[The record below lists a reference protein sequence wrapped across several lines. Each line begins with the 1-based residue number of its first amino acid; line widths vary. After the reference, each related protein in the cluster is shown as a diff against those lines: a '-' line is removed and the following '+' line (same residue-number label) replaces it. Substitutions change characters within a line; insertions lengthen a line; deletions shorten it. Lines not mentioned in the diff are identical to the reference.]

1 MHCLWWI
8 EDQPNI
14 IEALNCRDDKEK
26 QLKLLKDAVNWYS
39 FYINNWNPMIVRSDA
54 KEEK

>member
-1 MHCLWWI
+1 VHCLWWI

-26 QLKLLKDAVNWYS
+26 QLKMLKDAVNWYS
-39 FYINNWNPMIVRSDA
+39 FYINNWNPMILRSDA